1 MASFP
6 LPALQKLQAEVSAS
20 EPGDGQ
26 DMDGDGQGTG
36 RSRSTSVG
44 SSQKSLGN
52 EPGLPGVWVNP
63 PDAPGLDSLDA
74 ACSSGAKETA
84 WKGYS
89 YEGSEGYM
97 VHGAFG
103 AYGPKMSDVFGLG
116 LDRLDHGLDPVGQ
129 GPQLPVPFPAKATTF
144 DDFLSPTGSQ
154 HSEASPVAPP
164 GLTLHPLEPLDP
176 LDQLD
181 PLDFDDGLEAP
192 CGDMGQMQKALW
204 QALEEPMAEMAPIT
218 PGAVAYTPPATWPPR
233 SGLNPIP
240 SVGSANHGSGQC
252 KPCAFYH
259 TKGCQCGAMCTFC
272 HLCLPGEKK
281 RRQKEKQQAAK
292 AKAKIRDL
300 N

>member
-1 MASFP
+1 MAKV
-6 LPALQKLQAEVSAS
+6 Q
-20 EPGDGQ
+20 
-26 DMDGDGQGTG
+26 G

-63 PDAPGLDSLDA
+63 PDATGLDSLDA
-74 ACSSGAKETA
+74 ACSSGTKETA

-97 VHGAFG
+97 AHGAFG
-103 AYGPKMSDVFGLG
+103 AYGPKMFDVFGLG
-116 LDRLDHGLDPVGQ
+116 LDRLDPVGQ
-129 GPQLPVPFPAKATTF
+129 GPQLPVPLPAKATTF

-154 HSEASPVAPP
+154 HSEAPPVAPP
-164 GLTLHPLEPLDP
+164 GLTLHPLDP

-233 SGLNPIP
+233 TLNPVP
-240 SVGSANHGSGQC
+240 SVGSASHGSGQC
-252 KPCAFYH
+252 KPCAFHH

-292 AKAKIRDL
+292 AAHMSAHFGTYS
-300 N
+300 

>member
-1 MASFP
+1 MF
-6 LPALQKLQAEVSAS
+6 
-20 EPGDGQ
+20 
-26 DMDGDGQGTG
+26 
-36 RSRSTSVG
+36 
-44 SSQKSLGN
+44 
-52 EPGLPGVWVNP
+52 
-63 PDAPGLDSLDA
+63 
-74 ACSSGAKETA
+74 
-84 WKGYS
+84 
-89 YEGSEGYM
+89 
-97 VHGAFG
+97 
-103 AYGPKMSDVFGLG
+103 DVFGWG
-116 LDRLDHGLDPVGQ
+116 LDRLDHSRDPVGQ
-129 GPQLPVPFPAKATTF
+129 GPQLPVPFHAKATTF

-218 PGAVAYTPPATWPPR
+218 PGVVAYTPPATWPPH
-233 SGLNPIP
+233 SGLNPVP

-252 KPCAFYH
+252 KPCAFHH

-272 HLCLPGEKK
+272 HLCMPGEKK

-292 AKAKIRDL
+292 AGHISAHQFPASVSYTSITVCTHMTYAS
-300 N
+300 